1 VGYAEITQAQEAAD
15 LDQGDSTAAGTAA
28 GAAERARRLR
38 RRGHLALHLATEVQ
52 EVRFDRLTRKGW
64 WAVQNFPVY
73 VVRITAIF
81 NPLNPDPDQKLALL
95 SDDFQI
101 DTILNKHSLSIA
113 QGINMIVFDLMTL
126 PGGTTDPAE
135 FAPDPIT
142 WLDPTTG
149 EPVPKPETFIVQK
162 FIPNHLNL
170 IDFNT
175 VKVQNQHPL
184 NINVL
189 YDGVG
194 YSSDPVIVNEPP
206 MQPN

>member
-1 VGYAEITQAQEAAD
+1 M
-15 LDQGDSTAAGTAA
+15 
-28 GAAERARRLR
+28 
-38 RRGHLALHLATEVQ
+38 H
-52 EVRFDRLTRKGW
+52 
-64 WAVQNFPVY
+64 NFPVY

-113 QGINMIVFDLMTL
+113 QGINVIVFDLMTL
-126 PGGTTDPAE
+126 PGGTADPAE
-135 FAPDPIT
+135 FVPDPIT

-149 EPVPKPETFIVQK
+149 DPVPKPETFIVQK
-162 FIPNHLNL
+162 FMPNHLNL

-175 VKVQNQHPL
+175 VKVQNQHPF

-189 YDGVG
+189 YDSVV
-194 YSSDPVIVNEPP
+194 YSSDPIIVNEPP
-206 MQPN
+206 MQPG